1 MKGFFNKILRI
12 NLKTKTFKEET
23 IPDSVYETYLGGKG
37 LGTYLLM
44 KENPPGVDPLS
55 PKNKLIFC
63 TGLITDTRIY
73 GSCRHGVFTKS
84 PLTGIFSESYSGG
97 KVAEP
102 MSRTGYDAFIFEE
115 ASREPVWIEIS
126 EQKVLFHDAKDLWGK
141 DTYFTEDEV
150 LKRVDQKGAGAL
162 VIGPAGENLVRY
174 SVIENDYWRSLGR
187 TGVGAVMGSKK
198 MKAIVFHGEKKREI
212 AYPDRVEQFAK
223 ETLERGKDN
232 PGVQNL

>member
-12 NLKTKTFKEET
+12 NLKAKTSKEET
-23 IPDSVYETYLGGKG
+23 IPDSVYETHLGGKG
-37 LGTYLLM
+37 LGTYLLI

-55 PKNKLIFC
+55 PENRLIFC
-63 TGLITDTRIY
+63 TGPITNTRIY

-102 MSRTGYDAFIFEE
+102 MNRTGYDAFIFEG
-115 ASREPVWIEIS
+115 ASSEPVWVEIS
-126 EQKVLFHDAKDLWGK
+126 DQKVTFHEAKNLWGK
-141 DTYFTEDEV
+141 ETYTTEDEV
-150 LKRVDQKGAGAL
+150 LKRTNQKGAGAL

-174 SVIENDYWRSLGR
+174 AVIENDYWRSLGR

-198 MKAIVFHGEKKREI
+198 MKAIVFHGEKKKEI
-212 AYPDRVEQFAK
+212 AHPDLLEKFAK
-223 ETLERGKDN
+223 ETLERAKD
-232 PGVQNL
+232 

>member
-55 PKNKLIFC
+55 PNNKLIFC
-63 TGLITDTRIY
+63 TGPITNTRIY

-84 PLTGIFSESYSGG
+84 PLTGVYSESYSGG

-115 ASREPVWIEIS
+115 ASNEPVWIEIS
-126 EQKVLFHDAKDLWGK
+126 DQKVFFHDAKDLWGK
-141 DTYFTEDEV
+141 DT
-150 LKRVDQKGAGAL
+150 L
-162 VIGPAGENLVRY
+162 
-174 SVIENDYWRSLGR
+174 
-187 TGVGAVMGSKK
+187 
-198 MKAIVFHGEKKREI
+198 FHR
-212 AYPDRVEQFAK
+212 R
-223 ETLERGKDN
+223 
-232 PGVQNL
+232 

>member
-12 NLKTKTFKEET
+12 NLKTKTFKEEA

-37 LGTYLLM
+37 LGIHLLM
-44 KENPPGVDPLS
+44 KENPPEVDPFS
-55 PKNKLIFC
+55 PNNKLIFC
-63 TGLITDTRIY
+63 TGPITNTRIY

-102 MSRTGYDAFIFEE
+102 MSRAGYDAFIFEE
-115 ASREPVWIEIS
+115 ASMEPVWVEIS
-126 EQKVLFHDAKDLWGK
+126 DKKVSFHDAKDLWGK

-150 LKRVDQKGAGAL
+150 IKRTNQKGAGAL

-174 SVIENDYWRSLGR
+174 AVIEND
-187 TGVGAVMGSKK
+187 
-198 MKAIVFHGEKKREI
+198 
-212 AYPDRVEQFAK
+212 
-223 ETLERGKDN
+223 
-232 PGVQNL
+232 